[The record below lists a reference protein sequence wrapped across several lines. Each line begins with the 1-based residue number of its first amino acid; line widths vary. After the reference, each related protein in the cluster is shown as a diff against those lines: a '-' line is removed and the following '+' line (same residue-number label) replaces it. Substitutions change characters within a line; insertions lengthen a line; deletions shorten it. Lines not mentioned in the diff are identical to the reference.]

1 MNINP
6 NIFPVAPYGD
16 MMWFR
21 ADALKKAIGEKLDYK
36 FFDVPYKSDG
46 TIMHAIERIYGYVAQ
61 DSGYYYADITN
72 TDEARSD
79 ISNYQY
85 MIYNRF
91 LMANSVQSSNP
102 ILNIFSSEIRQLIVK
117 KGLKLQYWRYKLLSK
132 LTFGKMRK
140 RYKMKKKEAK
150 WMLKEM

>member
-1 MNINP
+1 
-6 NIFPVAPYGD
+6 
-16 MMWFR
+16 
-21 ADALKKAIGEKLDYK
+21 
-36 FFDVPYKSDG
+36 
-46 TIMHAIERIYGYVAQ
+46 
-61 DSGYYYADITN
+61 
-72 TDEARSD
+72 
-79 ISNYQY
+79 

-132 LTFGKMRK
+132 ITFGRMRK

-150 WMLKEM
+150 WMLREM